1 MKKYNVINLID
12 YFSLLKEKK
21 ILQRNEAITSHI
33 FVSFL
38 YEKLKVKPFELYP
51 QGHSKRG
58 PVDYAFMPKENDI
71 LVIVEIKPY
80 GSIKTLNNIENK
92 MNQLKAYM
100 KKTPN
105 ELKKI
110 ERINSWTIGIITD
123 LINIKIVFRKTKWG
137 NKTSEYYIMK
147 EPFSNFL
154 DLLKSS
160 EIKSIF
166 NNQLNNKYLSN
177 KLWKDQ
183 INRYKAIF
191 ELYNKYESDFKDIR
205 DKWKRNLPKNFSKGS
220 INKVFRKTIQLLF
233 DSSDEKQRIY
243 LNKNPKYN
251 VSLDTLKKTIN
262 KPICKKYIRMK
273 VEEYFELI
281 LPKNTKLINMN

>member
-147 EPFSNFL
+147 ESFSNFL